1 MAYGYCG
8 YTFDNIKI
16 VNKDIHPQKVE
27 IEYSGVKN
35 RTEPDFS
42 YEDKWSD
49 GDLITNKIGK
59 TTSAKSGC
67 GAALGGFTVL
77 PILGAIAFA
86 KRRKDHE

>member
-16 VNKDIHPQKVE
+16 VNKDIRPQNVE
-27 IEYSGVKN
+27 IEYNGVKN
-35 RTEPDFS
+35 RTEPDFV
-42 YEDKWSD
+42 YADKWSD

-59 TTSAKSGC
+59 TTSEKSGC
-67 GAALGGFTVL
+67 GASLGGFTVL
-77 PILGAIAFA
+77 PILGAIAFV